1 MMRNLVLAMAALL
14 LLPGPLFA
22 QTNAWA
28 GSLSCRECHQ
38 KFYQLWSTS
47 FHGLAMQP
55 YTAELARTK
64 LTPQKADIIAGKY
77 RFSADIHKSEVI
89 ERTVEGEKHFPIVQV
104 MGGKNIYYFLT
115 PLERGWLQVL
125 PAAYD

>member
-1 MMRNLVLAMAALL
+1 MRCIKQIPVLL
-14 LLPGPLFA
+14 LAVAAVWLPGKVEA

-28 GSLSCRECHQ
+28 GSRSCRDCHE

-64 LTPQKADIIAGKY
+64 LTPQK
-77 RFSADIHKSEVI
+77 SE
-89 ERTVEGEKHFPIVQV
+89 IVAAST
-104 MGGKNIYYFLT
+104 GS
-115 PLERGWLQVL
+115 WLISRR
-125 PAAYD
+125 AS